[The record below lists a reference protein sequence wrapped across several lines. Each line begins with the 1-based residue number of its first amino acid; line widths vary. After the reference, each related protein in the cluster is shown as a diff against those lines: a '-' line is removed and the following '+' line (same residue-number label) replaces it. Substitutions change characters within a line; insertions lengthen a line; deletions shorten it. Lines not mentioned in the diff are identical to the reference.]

1 MSYNSKLNIHNSEFP
16 FVGRRLYRV
25 EKRKHMTAMIGSKN
39 AKMRLMSDDYTE
51 AARHIRA
58 WLLGCMAC
66 AAVGMD
72 CSTVSAQAVITV
84 QEILADPSLFH
95 LRHIT
100 LEGTVRNVQPL
111 DPYEIPAGTTCYGG
125 YLFSLEDDT
134 GTLPVAVPGLCGVPM
149 VKDPDVEDGA
159 RVAVEATVQAPSHGG
174 YALSFRGGKIAM
186 DQEGVVQ
193 AIATRITPLA
203 E

>member
-1 MSYNSKLNIHNSEFP
+1 
-16 FVGRRLYRV
+16 
-25 EKRKHMTAMIGSKN
+25 
-39 AKMRLMSDDYTE
+39 MSDDSIQ
-51 AARHIRA
+51 AARPVLA

-66 AAVGMD
+66 AAVGME
-72 CSTVSAQAVITV
+72 SSPVSAQAVVTV
-84 QEILADPSLFH
+84 EEILADPSLFFFFYV
-95 LRHIT
+95 T

-134 GTLPVAVPGLCGVPM
+134 ATLPVAVPGLCGLPM
-149 VKDPDVEDGA
+149 VKEPDVEDGA
-159 RVAVEATVQAPSHGG
+159 RVTMEATVQAPSHGG
-174 YALSFRGGKIAM
+174 YALSFKGGKIAM